1 LLKKK
6 LIIFTSFFGKIFG
19 KLSIFGFSD
28 RNRTKMIKDKNNE
41 ILKKIGNTN
50 ENVNNIENKEISPDS
65 ANSIFSFYSRENRK
79 NVNNEEFLDVLKTVE
94 NTINGNLSSQK
105 TETKGEKIK
114 HSILNLINNSKSFIS
129 TTGNSKSNHE
139 TINNENSNTN
149 IIEISSNSSNENI
162 SNTENEIS
170 HQTDYTINIDNSE
183 ITENSN
189 NDKKDNKNKEVF
201 PDKSH
206 VFRFWRSSTNT
217 LDSDDENASSKFDK
231 DNNLNTENNSIAS
244 SAVTSST
251 EIISPNRVLLSE
263 SYYQSKQPRKFNS
276 LSNLYFK
283 NSNKQLSKYFS
294 DVNLKYDQKSSYNA
308 YKSVASKYLNR
319 KPSTTTTDNNKYK
332 DLLSN
337 TKEVYRPSSFVI
349 PKKEDKTKK
358 KLKNNDID
366 DKWIE
371 NIREKIE
378 HSLNL
383 NNEKFKEPPKDYYE
397 ELKRI
402 SKLIEEEAKK
412 VYLILFIV
420 LTSNDKIKIN
430 I

>member
-1 LLKKK
+1 MNHKSNTRTNYKIRKISINEKSKQIKKNN
-6 LIIFTSFFGKIFG
+6 TSFFGKLFG

-50 ENVNNIENKEISPDS
+50 ENVNNIENKEISPDN
-65 ANSIFSFYSRENRK
+65 ANTIFSFYSRENKK
-79 NVNNEEFLDVLKTVE
+79 NANNEEFLDVLKTVE

-114 HSILNLINNSKSFIS
+114 HSIINLINNSKSFIS
-129 TTGNSKSNHE
+129 TTGNNKSNHE
-139 TINNENSNTN
+139 TINNENSNNN
-149 IIEISSNSSNENI
+149 IIEISSDSDNENI

-201 PDKSH
+201 PNKSN

-231 DNNLNTENNSIAS
+231 DNNLNTGNSSVAS
-244 SAVTSST
+244 SVVTSST

-283 NSNKQLSKYFS
+283 NSNKQLTKYFS
-294 DVNLKYDQKSSYNA
+294 DVNLKYVIVDEFLLVIFNLFKKSYQ
-308 YKSVASKYLNR
+308 
-319 KPSTTTTDNNKYK
+319 
-332 DLLSN
+332 
-337 TKEVYRPSSFVI
+337 I
-349 PKKEDKTKK
+349 M
-358 KLKNNDID
+358 
-366 DKWIE
+366 
-371 NIREKIE
+371 
-378 HSLNL
+378 
-383 NNEKFKEPPKDYYE
+383 
-397 ELKRI
+397 
-402 SKLIEEEAKK
+402 KLIIFLLLMNE
-412 VYLILFIV
+412 L
-420 LTSNDKIKIN
+420 
-430 I
+430 